1 MTEEMKN
8 TETAGAENTV
18 SDPAAELQNMSFEDA
33 LAKLE
38 AIVRELESGRIR
50 LDDAVTAYERA
61 VSLKKLSFA
70 ADRLAAA
77 ALKVE
82 KIEIGKD
89 GTLSTVPLDN
99 AEG

>member
-38 AIVRELESGRIR
+38 SIVRELESGRIK
-50 LDDAVTAYERA
+50 LDDAVAAYEKA
-61 VSLKKLSFA
+61 VALKKLCS
-70 ADRLAAA
+70 DRLA